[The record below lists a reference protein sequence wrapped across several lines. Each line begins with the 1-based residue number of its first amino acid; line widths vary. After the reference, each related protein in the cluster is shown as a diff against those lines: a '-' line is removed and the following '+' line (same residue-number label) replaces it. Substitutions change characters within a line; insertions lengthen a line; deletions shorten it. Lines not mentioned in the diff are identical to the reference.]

1 MLFLFYS
8 LVFISLV
15 FILSIFLEFV
25 AKLKE
30 CDLSSRLI
38 LGSSLTMIFG
48 GAYAHANI
56 LGRKILMFILII
68 IVLFTLLKIITT
80 RFLNNKNFIP
90 VLVSFFIQAFS
101 FIAFSRNFSPE
112 TLKHMSPDPYSYN
125 SLTGYFLTGKNMKN
139 LESTF
144 IELVQT
150 VDVESNLR
158 IPWSISDSATRFSAD
173 LGFNFGRVAS
183 SGYLAALD
191 PLVNSVNNW
200 WVAWFS
206 FGFINN
212 LIFGFILASFAI
224 KVGKHLGLNLQ
235 NYIFIILSIYF
246 SFIPINLIFL
256 TEGASIQV
264 LPHIFF
270 IYLTIHFLYLI
281 FDINFNVNLFM
292 LNNLFIGLALILSYP
307 HSFLIYGVISVL
319 ILFLIL
325 IKKSHISR
333 QNIIFFALANIIPV
347 AFFFSDSSFANRILW
362 GFFSGVGGGKGGA
375 PQSLGKLS
383 IHDLI
388 GLTRQNIKLSDVQI
402 GGYIFT
408 GNNYYSFLISFIVI
422 FIFIH
427 LGFMLNFY
435 SEKYFWKKLF
445 LIFVITQIFFI
456 PFYQVVLRI
465 ILNSEINQY
474 VYFRQISLS
483 TILILPILI
492 YFSLQFLKKLK
503 FLVFK
508 VLSLS
513 ILIWFSFV
521 SFVNL
526 YVPYDANSI
535 KPYWFEKCPQDLEN
549 KILFTDTP
557 NEAIF
562 ALATCGPVYYATDNW
577 QPKFLVNDKIWKA
590 VHLKPYGQEIEI
602 AQMKITEQ
610 FVTPCD
616 INCLREYLKKTGQ

>member
-8 LVFISLV
+8 LVFIFLV
-15 FILSIFLEFV
+15 FILSIFLEIV

-38 LGSSLTMIFG
+38 LGSSLTMVFG
-48 GAYAHANI
+48 GAFAHANI
-56 LGRKILMFILII
+56 IARKILILALII

-80 RFLNNKNFIP
+80 KFLNNKNFMPI
-90 VLVSFFIQAFS
+90 LISFFIQAFS

-112 TLKHMSPDPYSYN
+112 TLKHMSPDPYGYN
-125 SLTGYFLTGKNMKN
+125 SLTGYFLTGKNMKT

-150 VDVESNLR
+150 IDVESNLR

-183 SGYLAALD
+183 SGYLSALD

-212 LIFGFILASFAI
+212 LIFGLILASFTV
-224 KVGKHLGLNLQ
+224 KVGKHLGLNLH
-235 NYIFIILSIYF
+235 NYIFVILSIYF

-270 IYLTIHFLYLI
+270 VYLTIHFLYLI
-281 FDINFNVNLFM
+281 FDINFNVNLFI
-292 LNNLFIGLALILSYP
+292 LNNLFIGVALILSYP
-307 HSFLIYGVISVL
+307 HSFVISWVISTL
-319 ILFLIL
+319 ISFFIIL
-325 IKKSHISR
+325 KKSHSSR
-333 QNIIFFALANIIPV
+333 KNIVFFALANIIPV
-347 AFFFSDSSFANRILW
+347 AFFFSDLSFANRILW

-375 PQSLGKLS
+375 LQSLGKLS
-383 IHDLI
+383 INDLI

-408 GNNYYSFLISFIVI
+408 GTSYSSFLLSFIVV

-427 LGFMLNFY
+427 LGFILNFY
-435 SEKYFWKKLF
+435 SEIYFWKKLF
-445 LIFVITQIFFI
+445 LIFIITQIFFI
-456 PFYQVVLRI
+456 PFYQIALRI
-465 ILNSEINQY
+465 ILNNEINQY

-492 YFSLQFLKKLK
+492 YFSLQLFKKLN

-508 VLSLS
+508 VFSLS

-521 SFVNL
+521 SFFNL
-526 YVPYDANSI
+526 YIPYDSNSI
-535 KPYWFEKCPQDLEN
+535 KPYWFEKCLQDLEN

-590 VHLKPYGQEIEI
+590 VHLKPDGQEIEI
-602 AQMKITEQ
+602 AKLKITEE
-610 FVTPCD
+610 FITPCD
-616 INCLREYLKKTGQ
+616 MNCLREYLKKTAQ